1 MTRYEQIKS
10 WDVDNLATFI
20 YGIIAETEDHM
31 LGIISALGIE
41 ASLASLSEDVS
52 IANIKHDLLQ
62 VVGDEHT

>member
-20 YGIIAETEDHM
+20 YDIIAETEEHM
-31 LGIISALGIE
+31 LGVISALGIE
-41 ASLASLSEDVS
+41 ASLCSLSEDVR

-62 VVGDEHT
+62 EVDDEHT